1 MISEGY
7 QNDGSGTQTFL
18 THRRGVWVS
27 VLNGIVYRLNGP
39 VWVSGEMHST
49 GYQPAELHQV
59 ARPNQQRWVGGK
71 ESDAPLPK
79 NNRQHD
85 THDVESIHATKAA
98 MSIKSKCSMY
108 AQP

>member
-1 MISEGY
+1 VISEGY

-59 ARPNQQRWVGGK
+59 AKPNQQGGWVGK
-71 ESDAPLPK
+71 ESCAFLP
-79 NNRQHD
+79 
-85 THDVESIHATKAA
+85 ETKDLGVYGICLWICL
-98 MSIKSKCSMY
+98 SEK
-108 AQP
+108 